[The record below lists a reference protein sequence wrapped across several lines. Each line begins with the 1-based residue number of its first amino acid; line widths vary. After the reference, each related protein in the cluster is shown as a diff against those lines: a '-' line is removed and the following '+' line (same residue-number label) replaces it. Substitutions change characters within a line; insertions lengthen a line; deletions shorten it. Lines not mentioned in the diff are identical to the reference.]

1 MDIRVDKRVDIRKFN
16 YICSFIRYREV
27 FMKKIAYFIIL
38 LCFYAC
44 SNTRETTSLHIN
56 QLLTELH
63 KVDDVAK
70 LDEIVQAQSSSPH
83 PLQKDMLNIIQKVK
97 RAQIKAQEL
106 GAFNEQTTLLMKE
119 AEVQVKALNFPN
131 LTHWFNTQIGFY
143 YYTYNHY
150 IEAANYYSEV
160 AYVLDHHPE
169 EITIQPTDI
178 YRKIGY
184 FYGTIGKYKQGITYL
199 TKALQFTSKDN
210 INYTSLL
217 NAIGNFAIK
226 DKQEALAYPYLIQ
239 AKNLAE
245 SQGDLLRYAKILG
258 DLAVIENNKQNW
270 EKAIAY
276 LEEDIALSKKVDD
289 KKNTMF
295 ALLSLAQVY
304 WDKGDVSNTK
314 KTALEAFSYTQ
325 TLNYVK
331 GFEYD
336 IMKLLL
342 EVSIAE
348 KDEKRELLY
357 RRKLTILNEY
367 ISETE
372 GQKAIDQINW
382 DAEIELINL
391 QLESQ
396 RYHYE
401 KINYQR
407 LLFLSLSFS
416 LGCVLVFLYKVYR
429 KQLSKQASMYESN
442 IQKIE
447 QEMAESEKRWQDTN
461 HSLDSY
467 KEYLAEKTK
476 QINILE
482 VELNKI
488 KDSTSV
494 KSQAERMKLEQ
505 TISSHLMTD
514 ESWLVFKKTFQTEQP
529 EYYANLIQSFPD
541 LTDSNLRVILLQRL
555 NLTNQETA
563 NILGIT
569 IDAVKKTKQRLRK
582 KYNDTY
588 QQLFD

>member
-1 MDIRVDKRVDIRKFN
+1 MQKISYFLLLFIF
-16 YICSFIRYREV
+16 ISCS
-27 FMKKIAYFIIL
+27 K
-38 LCFYAC
+38 
-44 SNTRETTSLHIN
+44 TTERTSTHIN
-56 QLLTELH
+56 LLLTELN
-63 KVDDVAK
+63 KVEDIVK
-70 LDEIVQAQSSSPH
+70 LEEV
-83 PLQKDMLNIIQKVK
+83 LNDKSTKEYGLNKSIISIISKVK
-97 RAQIKAQEL
+97 RAQIKANEL
-106 GAFNEQTTLLMKE
+106 GAFNEQTTLLFR
-119 AEVQVKALNFPN
+119 EVETQLKIVDFPD
-131 LTHWFNTQIGFY
+131 LTHWVHTQIGFY

-150 IEAANYYSEV
+150 VESANYYSEV
-160 AYVLDHHPE
+160 AYILDNHPE
-169 EITIQPTDI
+169 EITIQATDI

-184 FYGTIGKYKQGITYL
+184 FYGTIGQYKQGITYL
-199 TKALQFTSKDN
+199 TKALQLTTKDN

-245 SQGDLLRYAKILG
+245 SQSDFLRYAKILG
-258 DLAVIENNKQNW
+258 DLAIIENNKQNW
-270 EKAIAY
+270 EKAISY
-276 LEEDIALSKKVDD
+276 LEEDISLSKKIDD

-304 WDKGDVSNTK
+304 WDKNDIDNAK
-314 KTALEAFSYTQ
+314 KTALEAFSYAQ

-342 EVSIAE
+342 EISIVE

-357 RRKLTILNEY
+357 RRNLTTLNEY

-407 LLFLSLSFS
+407 LLFISLSFS
-416 LGCVLVFLYKVYR
+416 LGCVLVFVYR
-429 KQLSKQASMYESN
+429 IYKKQLSKQAFLYESN
-442 IQKIE
+442 ILKIE
-447 QEMAESEKRWQDTN
+447 KEMAESEKRWQDTSL
-461 HSLDSY
+461 SLDSY
-467 KEYLAEKTK
+467 KEYLADKTK

-482 VELNKI
+482 IELNKL
-488 KDSTSV
+488 KDSTST

-514 ESWLVFKKTFQTEQP
+514 ESWLVFKKTFQTEQSDYYTNLMHQFP
-529 EYYANLIQSFPD
+529 E
-541 LTDSNLRVILLQRL
+541 LTDSNLRVILLQKL

-569 IDAVKKTKQRLRK
+569 IEAVKKTKQRLKK
-582 KYNDTY
+582 KYVNTY
-588 QQLFD
+588 DQLFGESKKV

>member
-1 MDIRVDKRVDIRKFN
+1 MQKLL
-16 YICSFIRYREV
+16 
-27 FMKKIAYFIIL
+27 YFLI
-38 LCFYAC
+38 LCFLFSC
-44 SNTRETTSLHIN
+44 SHSTEHTSNQINTFLSDLN
-56 QLLTELH
+56 
-63 KVDDVAK
+63 KVDDLVK
-70 LDEIVQAQSSSPH
+70 FEEVLMTKPVKEYNLNKNVYNVIV
-83 PLQKDMLNIIQKVK
+83 KIK

-106 GAFNEQTTLLMKE
+106 GAFNEQSTMLFKE
-119 AEVQVKALNFPN
+119 VEEQLKTIDSSN
-131 LTHWFNTQIGFY
+131 LTHWAYTQIGFY

-160 AYVLDHHPE
+160 AYALDHHPE

-184 FYGTIGKYKQGITYL
+184 FYGTIGKYKQAITYL
-199 TKALQFTSKDN
+199 TKALQFTPKDN

-226 DKQEALAYPYLIQ
+226 DNQEALAYPYLIQ

-245 SQGDLLRYAKILG
+245 SQGDLLRYAKVLG
-258 DLAVIENNKQNW
+258 DLASIENKKQNW
-270 EKAIAY
+270 DKAIAY

-295 ALLSLAQVY
+295 ALLSLAHVY
-304 WDKGDVSNTK
+304 WDKNDIANAK
-314 KTALEAFSYTQ
+314 KTALEAYSYTQ
-325 TLNYVK
+325 ILNYVK

-342 EVSIAE
+342 EVAIAE

-357 RRKLTILNEY
+357 RRKVTMLNEY

-396 RYHYE
+396 HYQLE
-401 KINYQR
+401 KLNYQR

-416 LGCVLVFLYKVYR
+416 LGCILIFVYKIYR
-429 KQLSKQASMYESN
+429 KQLSKQALFYESN

-447 QEMAESEKRWQDTN
+447 QEIAESEKRWQDTN

-482 VELNKI
+482 IELNKI
-488 KDSTSV
+488 KDSTSI
-494 KSQAERMKLEQ
+494 KSQTERLKLEQ

-514 ESWLVFKKTFQTEQP
+514 ESWLIFKKTFQTEQP
-529 EYYANLIQSFPD
+529 EYYANLMREFPD

-569 IDAVKKTKQRLRK
+569 IDAVKKTKQRLKK
-582 KYNDTY
+582 KYSDKY

>member
-1 MDIRVDKRVDIRKFN
+1 MDIRVDKGVDILNFN
-16 YICSFIRYREV
+16 YIRSTLQQIKG
-27 FMKKIAYFIIL
+27 FMKKIIYFIIL
-38 LCFYAC
+38 LSLLAC
-44 SNTRETTSLHIN
+44 SHTSENTALQIN
-56 QLLTELH
+56 LLLTELH
-63 KVDDVAK
+63 KVEDPSK
-70 LDEIVQAQSSSPH
+70 LEELIQNQASTDHSIS
-83 PLQKDMLNIIQKVK
+83 KNIRNIILKVK
-97 RAQIKAQEL
+97 KAQLKATEL
-106 GAFNEQTTLLMKE
+106 GAFNEQTTLLLKE
-119 AEVQVKALNFPN
+119 VEGQVKALNYPS

-160 AYVLDHHPE
+160 AYALDHHPE

-184 FYGTIGKYKQGITYL
+184 FYGTIGKYKQAITYL

-226 DKQEALAYPYLIQ
+226 DNQEALAYPYLIQ

-245 SQGDLLRYAKILG
+245 SQGDLLRYAKVLG
-258 DLAVIENNKQNW
+258 DLAIIENKKQNW
-270 EKAIAY
+270 DKAIAY

-304 WDKGDVSNTK
+304 WDKNDIENTK

-325 TLNYVK
+325 ILNYVK

-342 EVSIAE
+342 EVAIAE

-357 RRKLTILNEY
+357 RRKVTMLNEY

-396 RYHYE
+396 RYHFE
-401 KINYQR
+401 KLNYQR

-416 LGCVLVFLYKVYR
+416 LGCILIFVYKIYR
-429 KQLSKQASMYESN
+429 KQLSKQALLYESN

-494 KSQAERMKLEQ
+494 KSQTERLKLEQ

-529 EYYANLIQSFPD
+529 EYYTNLMQTFPD

-569 IDAVKKTKQRLRK
+569 IDAVKKTKQRLKK
-582 KYNDTY
+582 KYTDTY

>member
-1 MDIRVDKRVDIRKFN
+1 
-16 YICSFIRYREV
+16 
-27 FMKKIAYFIIL
+27 MKKLFYFLIL
-38 LCFYAC
+38 AFLFSC
-44 SNTRETTSLHIN
+44 SHSTEYTSNQIN
-56 QLLTELH
+56 LFLTDLN
-63 KVDDVAK
+63 KVDDLVKLEEVLAAKSAKAYDLNKNMYNVVAK
-70 LDEIVQAQSSSPH
+70 I
-83 PLQKDMLNIIQKVK
+83 K
-97 RAQIKAQEL
+97 RGQIKAEEL
-106 GAFNEQTTLLMKE
+106 GAFNEQSTLLFKE
-119 AEVQVKALNFPN
+119 VEEQLKDIDFPD
-131 LTHWFNTQIGFY
+131 LTHWAYTQIGFY

-150 IEAANYYSEV
+150 VESANYYSEV
-160 AYVLDHHPE
+160 AFILDNHPDQ
-169 EITIQPTDI
+169 ITIQATDI

-199 TKALQFTSKDN
+199 TKALQLTTKDN

-239 AKNLAE
+239 AKNLSE
-245 SQGDLLRYAKILG
+245 SQGDLLRYAKVLG
-258 DLAVIENNKQNW
+258 DLAMIENNKQNW
-270 EKAIAY
+270 EKAINY
-276 LEEDIALSKKVDD
+276 LEEDIAISKKVDD

-295 ALLSLAQVY
+295 ALLSLAEVY
-304 WDKGDVSNTK
+304 WDKNDIVLAK
-314 KTALEAFSYTQ
+314 KTALEAFTYAQS
-325 TLNYVK
+325 LNYVK
-331 GFEYD
+331 GFEYQ
-336 IMKLLL
+336 IMNLLL
-342 EVSIAE
+342 EISIVE
-348 KDEKRELLY
+348 KDERRELLY
-357 RRKLTILNEY
+357 RRNLTTLHEY

-372 GQKAIDQINW
+372 GEKAIDQINW

-391 QLESQ
+391 QIEAQ

-416 LGCVLVFLYKVYR
+416 LGCILVFVYR
-429 KQLSKQASMYESN
+429 IYRRQLSQQASIYESN
-442 IQKIE
+442 ILKIE

-482 VELNKI
+482 VELNKL

-494 KSQAERMKLEQ
+494 KSQTERMKLEQ

-514 ESWLVFKKTFQTEQP
+514 ESWFIFKKTFQTEQP
-529 EYYANLIQSFPD
+529 EYFENLIQQFPE
-541 LTDSNLRVILLQRL
+541 LTDSNLRVILLQKL

-569 IDAVKKTKQRLRK
+569 IEAVKKTKQRLKK
-582 KYNDTY
+582 KYSDTY
-588 QQLFD
+588 NQLFN

>member
-1 MDIRVDKRVDIRKFN
+1 MQKISYFLLLFIFISCSKTTERTSTDIN
-16 YICSFIRYREV
+16 
-27 FMKKIAYFIIL
+27 L
-38 LCFYAC
+38 
-44 SNTRETTSLHIN
+44 
-56 QLLTELH
+56 LLTELN
-63 KVDDVAK
+63 KVDDIVK
-70 LDEIVQAQSSSPH
+70 LEEVLNAQST
-83 PLQKDMLNIIQKVK
+83 KEYGLNKSIITIISKVK
-97 RAQIKAQEL
+97 RAQIKASEL
-106 GAFNEQTTLLMKE
+106 GAFNEQTTLLFR
-119 AEVQVKALNFPN
+119 EVETQLKIVDFPN
-131 LTHWFNTQIGFY
+131 LTHWVRTQIGFY

-150 IEAANYYSEV
+150 VESANYYSEV
-160 AYVLDHHPE
+160 AYILDNHPE
-169 EITIQPTDI
+169 EITIQATDI

-184 FYGTIGKYKQGITYL
+184 FYGTIGQYKQGITYL
-199 TKALQFTSKDN
+199 TKALQLTTKDN

-245 SQGDLLRYAKILG
+245 SQGDFLRYAKILG
-258 DLAVIENNKQNW
+258 DLAIIENNKQNW
-270 EKAIAY
+270 EKAISY

-304 WDKGDVSNTK
+304 WDKNDIDKAK
-314 KTALEAFSYTQ
+314 KTALDAFSYTQ

-342 EVSIAE
+342 EISIVE

-357 RRKLTILNEY
+357 RRNLTTLNEY

-407 LLFLSLSFS
+407 LLFISLSFS
-416 LGCVLVFLYKVYR
+416 LGCVLVFVYR
-429 KQLSKQASMYESN
+429 IYKKQLSKQASLYESN
-442 IQKIE
+442 ILKIE
-447 QEMAESEKRWQDTN
+447 KEMAESEKRWQDTS

-467 KEYLAEKTK
+467 KEYLADKTK

-482 VELNKI
+482 IELNKL
-488 KDSTSV
+488 KDSTST

-514 ESWLVFKKTFQTEQP
+514 ESWLVFKKTFQTEQN
-529 EYYANLIQSFPD
+529 EYYTNLMNQFPE
-541 LTDSNLRVILLQRL
+541 LTDSNLRVILLQKL

-569 IDAVKKTKQRLRK
+569 IEAVKKTKQRLKK
-582 KYNDTY
+582 KYVDTY
-588 QQLFD
+588 GQLFGESKKV

>member
-1 MDIRVDKRVDIRKFN
+1 MQKISYFLLLFIF
-16 YICSFIRYREV
+16 ISCS
-27 FMKKIAYFIIL
+27 K
-38 LCFYAC
+38 
-44 SNTRETTSLHIN
+44 TTERTSTPIN
-56 QLLTELH
+56 LLLTELN
-63 KVDDVAK
+63 KVEDIAK
-70 LDEIVQAQSSSPH
+70 LEEV
-83 PLQKDMLNIIQKVK
+83 LNAKSTKEYGLNKSIITIISKVK
-97 RAQIKAQEL
+97 RAQIKANEL
-106 GAFNEQTTLLMKE
+106 GAFNEQTTLLFR
-119 AEVQVKALNFPN
+119 EVETQLKIVDFPN
-131 LTHWFNTQIGFY
+131 LTHWVHTQIGFY

-150 IEAANYYSEV
+150 VESANYYSEV
-160 AYVLDHHPE
+160 AYILDNHPE
-169 EITIQPTDI
+169 EITVQATDI

-184 FYGTIGKYKQGITYL
+184 FYGTIGQYKQGITYL
-199 TKALQFTSKDN
+199 TKALQLTTKDN

-245 SQGDLLRYAKILG
+245 SQGDFLRYAKILG
-258 DLAVIENNKQNW
+258 DLAIIENNKQNW
-270 EKAIAY
+270 EKAISY
-276 LEEDIALSKKVDD
+276 LEEDISLSKKIDD

-304 WDKGDVSNTK
+304 WDKNDIDNAK
-314 KTALEAFSYTQ
+314 KTALEAFSYAQ

-342 EVSIAE
+342 EISIVE

-357 RRKLTILNEY
+357 RRNLTTLNEY

-407 LLFLSLSFS
+407 LLFISLSFS
-416 LGCVLVFLYKVYR
+416 LGCVLVFVYR
-429 KQLSKQASMYESN
+429 IYKKQLSKQAFLYESN
-442 IQKIE
+442 ILKIE
-447 QEMAESEKRWQDTN
+447 KEMAESEKRWQDTSL
-461 HSLDSY
+461 SLDSY
-467 KEYLAEKTK
+467 KEYLADKTK

-482 VELNKI
+482 IELNKL
-488 KDSTSV
+488 KDSTST

-514 ESWLVFKKTFQTEQP
+514 ESWLVFKKTFQTEQSDYYTNLMNQFP
-529 EYYANLIQSFPD
+529 E
-541 LTDSNLRVILLQRL
+541 LTDSNLRVILLQKL

-569 IDAVKKTKQRLRK
+569 IEAVKKTKQRLKK
-582 KYNDTY
+582 KYVNTY
-588 QQLFD
+588 DQLFGESKKV

>member
-1 MDIRVDKRVDIRKFN
+1 
-16 YICSFIRYREV
+16 
-27 FMKKIAYFIIL
+27 MKKLLYLFMLSLLFSCTPSTEHTSNQINLLLADLNKIDDLVNLEEVVAAKPAKAYDLNKNMF
-38 LCFYAC
+38 
-44 SNTRETTSLHIN
+44 ST
-56 QLLTELH
+56 
-63 KVDDVAK
+63 
-70 LDEIVQAQSSSPH
+70 IV
-83 PLQKDMLNIIQKVK
+83 KIK
-97 RAQIKAQEL
+97 RAQIKSKEL
-106 GAFNEQTTLLMKE
+106 GAFNEQSTLLFKE
-119 AEVQVKALNFPN
+119 VEEQLETINFPN
-131 LTHWFNTQIGFY
+131 LTHWAYTQIGFY
-143 YYTYNHY
+143 YYTYNY
-150 IEAANYYSEV
+150 YVESANYYSKV
-160 AYVLDHHPE
+160 TIALDHNPE
-169 EITIQPTDI
+169 QITIQATDI

-184 FYGTIGKYKQGITYL
+184 FYGTIGKAKQGITYL
-199 TKALQFTSKDN
+199 TKALQLTTKDN

-239 AKNLAE
+239 AKNISE
-245 SQGDLLRYAKILG
+245 SQGDLLRYAKVLG
-258 DLAVIENNKQNW
+258 DLATIENNKQNW
-270 EKAIAY
+270 EKAISY
-276 LEEDIALSKKVDD
+276 LEEDIAISKKVDD

-304 WDKGDVSNTK
+304 WDKSDIPMAK

-325 TLNYVK
+325 SLNYVK
-331 GFEYD
+331 GFEYQ
-336 IMKLLL
+336 IMHLLL
-342 EVSIAE
+342 EIAIYE

-357 RRKLTILNEY
+357 RRNLTTLHEY
-367 ISETE
+367 INETE

-391 QLESQ
+391 QLEAQ

-407 LLFLSLSFS
+407 LLFISISFS
-416 LGCVLVFLYKVYR
+416 LGCILVFLYRVYR
-429 KQLSKQASMYESN
+429 TQLSKQASIYESN
-442 IQKIE
+442 ILKIE

-482 VELNKI
+482 IELNKL

-494 KSQAERMKLEQ
+494 KSQTERMKLEQ

-514 ESWLVFKKTFQTEQP
+514 ESWLIFKKTFQNEQREYFENLMQQFP
-529 EYYANLIQSFPD
+529 E
-541 LTDSNLRVILLQRL
+541 LTDSNLRVVLLQKL

-569 IDAVKKTKQRLRK
+569 IEAVKKTKQRLKK
-582 KYNDTY
+582 KYRDTY
-588 QQLFD
+588 DQLFN